1 MVFEET
7 KQSFRGNFAYRF
19 SWGTNRSE
27 GWIQKRSKT
36 EVIKSDDS
44 HILRDSKAMFMQRF
58 QNSDGCIVIPCKY
71 SIERDPLSVAQKI
84 IQDLEGDVAF
94 EFTIQNQTLIKGD
107 TVCGQ
112 GRFIACLAPDRIFLV
127 EWATQEQN
135 TALSVDLDQVFHQL
149 MRNFDIFN

>member
-58 QNSDGCIVIPCKY
+58 QNSDGCVVIPRKY
-71 SIERDPLSVAQKI
+71 SIERDPLSVSQKI
-84 IQDLEGDVAF
+84 IQGLISDVAF
-94 EFTIQNQTLIKGD
+94 EFTIENQLFIKRNII
-107 TVCGQ
+107 CGE
-112 GRFIACLAPDRIFLV
+112 GCFIPHFAPLRILLV
-127 EWATQEQN
+127 EGTTQKQNAT
-135 TALSVDLDQVFHQL
+135 LSMFCNEMVNKFLGDL
-149 MRNFDIFN
+149 